1 MLQSIELQRVRH
13 DLETE
18 QQQLGPR
25 KLAGEKNHPGSEYES
40 WNQPSCPEEQT
51 PPRTREKTEI
61 SRFEKIF

>member
-51 PPRTREKTEI
+51 PPRVYVNSNVVI
-61 SRFEKIF
+61 VL